1 MNETLKEIRKDLK
14 ALLTTLLKMEREDSG
29 FGSDLG
35 DHSYE
40 QGMMDAIETVESY
53 MEEQSREDIRQGRGK
68 I

>member
-14 ALLTTLLKMEREDSG
+14 ALLKMEREDSG